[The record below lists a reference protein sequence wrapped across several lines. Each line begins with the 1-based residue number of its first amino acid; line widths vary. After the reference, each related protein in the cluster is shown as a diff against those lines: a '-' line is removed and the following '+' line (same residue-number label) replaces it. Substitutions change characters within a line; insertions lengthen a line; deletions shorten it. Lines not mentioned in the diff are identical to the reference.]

1 MKHSQLL
8 LTFISLLFTATGT
21 RAQVVGQTFT
31 MDNCSYLIRTA
42 DSETNS
48 YTVRCTAI
56 TKTGEVTIPS
66 EVVYGDHTFTVTE
79 FGGSVSATILH
90 IPETVTTLDGNWV
103 QSSNLTDVYIPKS
116 VTSISESYVVT
127 RYSNAKLKNIH
138 VDTENPNFMDV
149 DGCLYTKDSSGN
161 PTYLRI
167 IPIAS
172 WSTRNNAFTIPD
184 GVTDLYIYLSSDRSV
199 GDQNKTMNNNL
210 KSLTLPSTF
219 TGQNIITTI
228 GKDCYNLEEYVMP
241 TASTKYSVQ
250 DGVLL
255 NNDATEVCSYP
266 QARTG
271 NSYTVPS
278 GVTNVPANAFT
289 YVKNLETLTMPS
301 SLTEMKTNAINNCS
315 ALVTLD
321 LSQTQ
326 LTTLPANA
334 ITNCAN
340 LTNILLPTGMDIGDL
355 LEKKAITG
363 CPNVEFS
370 VNPDDPNYATDEN
383 GILFK
388 KDANGNKIMLIQC
401 PASFT
406 GDADGSYTVP
416 ATVTSISDNAF
427 KSTKL
432 KEIHFA
438 SSDNLTTIGESA
450 FTGSTTLA
458 TIQIPRSVTTLKG
471 SIFSNCTALAN
482 LSFEEGTTITSLPS
496 RFVYGCSKLVSFTIP
511 ESVTILNQQA
521 FCSSG
526 ITSITI
532 PDNVTTIYTDAFQY
546 MPALQS
552 IHIGKNVNNL
562 WGNHFYLSSN
572 LKTITFAEDCK
583 ITSIGNGIYLYTS
596 TLEVPKSVTTIGKIY
611 GNSVSKIVIPEG
623 SKLTSF
629 VPELASSLTTVEGL
643 ENATGLTSIAANQ
656 FLNYSKLTSLH
667 FPSSITTIGS
677 RAFEGCA
684 NLTEITFGTTENPA
698 QIQTIGQATF
708 ANCGITSFDIPASV
722 QSVGKEAFLNCTS
735 LTEVNIGSVMSNLDP
750 EAFKGCTS
758 LTAYH
763 VDENNITYA
772 DCDGYLTDKDKTT
785 LFGYPQGRAA
795 SITDFTLLPPSL
807 TAIGRYAFYGNDQVE
822 KVILPANITSI
833 GTFAFLHDTGLRS
846 LIFMGQ
852 DLIDP
857 DNIRQGVND
866 MAFDYP
872 GISDAITDNIMD
884 DITICLTQS
893 AYRQWT
899 AAQAE
904 GAGNKYYDYYSKFK
918 AIETTF
924 TAAAS
929 SATDEEVDEFMPVGE
944 NEVSLLSTTSKAETY
959 VLPAAVVKD
968 SKTYRVTMIG
978 DYAFENASSNMRE
991 VVVKGSPE
999 YIGTL
1004 AFATNIT
1011 RDGSGNVTNASST
1024 IEDIVFTTT
1033 TPAQQLSSVE
1043 FGLTA
1048 KYREFLDDI
1057 SGGTLSEKVPQRVYV
1072 KRSTKEAYQTAW
1084 AKYAD
1089 QIGTDLPLKAINNKY
1104 ATFTREFD
1112 ININPK
1118 TGDKP
1123 KGENWNTAK
1132 NCPYVIAYTAGKYGS
1147 RKNKDT
1153 GETEYVVR
1161 MTSINDPNGPDTDND
1176 GTYIPANTGVLLEH
1190 TAGALGGGE
1199 GLTYTIGE
1207 ADLES
1212 YSGENLM
1219 QPVAERTKNGV
1230 PQYTDVEGDNWTN
1243 FFISGGYLW
1252 PVGTD
1257 AINMPVHTSYL
1268 TVKVPEGVQAVRMV
1282 FFDLDN
1288 DNEATG
1294 IETVETA
1301 TETDNEPIYN
1311 LSGRRVDS
1319 TYKGLVIKGGKKV
1332 WMK

>member
-1 MKHSQLL
+1 M
-8 LTFISLLFTATGT
+8 AAMNV
-21 RAQVVGQTFT
+21 RAQLVGDTFSA
-31 MDNCSYLIRTA
+31 DGFSYSILSVTA
-42 DSETNS
+42 PN
-48 YTVRCTAI
+48 YTVKCTYSS
-56 TKTGEVTIPS
+56 KTGDVTIPS
-66 EVVYGDHTFTVTE
+66 TVTHGDITYTVTQ
-79 FGGSVSATILH
+79 FGGYVSATILR
-90 IPETVTTLDGNWV
+90 IPETVTKLGDGQWLNGD
-103 QSSNLTDVYIPKS
+103 NLTDLYIPKS
-116 VTSISESYVVT
+116 VTGIAEEWHITQYN
-127 RYSNAKLKNIH
+127 NAKLKEIH
-138 VDTENPNFMDV
+138 VDADNPNFMAV
-149 DGCLYTKDSSGN
+149 DGCLYSKNSSGT

-167 IPIAS
+167 IPAAS
-172 WSTRNNAFTIPD
+172 WSTRNGAFTIPE
-184 GVTDLYIYLSSDRSV
+184 GVTNFYGFISAPRTEGV
-199 GDQNKTMNNNL
+199 RTMNSSL

-219 TGQNIITTI
+219 TSTNVISAI
-228 GKDCYNLEEYVMP
+228 GGRCYALEEYLMP
-241 TASTKYSVQ
+241 TASSTFSAV
-250 DGVLL
+250 DGVLM
-255 NNDATEVCSYP
+255 NAAATQVRSYP
-266 QARTG
+266 EARPNT
-271 NSYTVPS
+271 SYTVPE
-278 GVTNVPANAFT
+278 GVTSIPASAFQ
-289 YVKNLETLTMPS
+289 YVSKLETLTLPS
-301 SLTEMKTNAINNCS
+301 SVTSIAASAITYCS
-315 ALVTLD
+315 ALTTLD

-326 LTTLPANA
+326 LTSLPAGA
-334 ITNCAN
+334 VSNCSK
-340 LTNILLPTGMDIGDL
+340 LTTILLPSTLDAGALIESG
-355 LEKKAITG
+355 AISG
-363 CPNVEFS
+363 CPNVTVS
-370 VNPDDPNYATDEN
+370 VDPDDPNYTSEN
-383 GILFK
+383 GILFN
-388 KDANGNKIMLIQC
+388 KDKTKLISC
-401 PASFT
+401 PASFN
-406 GDADGSYTVP
+406 GVNDDGAYEIP
-416 ATVTSISDNAF
+416 ASVTTIASNAF
-427 KSTKL
+427 KSSKL
-432 KEIHFA
+432 TSITFA
-438 SSDNLTTIGESA
+438 AGSAVTTIGSSA
-450 FTGSTTLA
+450 FQS
-458 TIQIPRSVTTLKG
+458 SK
-471 SIFSNCTALAN
+471 
-482 LSFEEGTTITSLPS
+482 ITSFTLPATVS
-496 RFVYGCSKLVSFTIP
+496 SLGTSCFYGCSRLASFTFADVSENAP
-511 ESVTILNQQA
+511 LTALPQYCFNS
-521 FCSSG
+521 CSSLTGIEVPASLTSIGRTCFQFSG
-526 ITSITI
+526 ITSFTV
-532 PDNVTTIYTDAFQY
+532 PDKVTTISGAFYQ
-546 MPALQS
+546 ATKLKTL
-552 IHIGKNVNNL
+552 HIGKKVKEM
-562 WGNHFYLSSN
+562 WGDDYWGAPISTL
-572 LKTITFAEDCK
+572 TFAEDCE
-583 ITSIGNGIYLYTS
+583 ITRMGGGIFLYLS
-596 TLEVPKSVTTIGKIY
+596 TLTLPKSVKTIGSIS
-611 GNSVSKIVIPEG
+611 GGSVKKIVIPEG

-629 VPELASSLTTVEGL
+629 APTLSGTLTEIEGL
-643 ENATGLTSIAANQ
+643 ENATLMTSIPANA
-656 FLNYSKLTSLH
+656 FLNYKKLTSLH
-667 FPSSITTIGS
+667 FPGSITSIGS
-677 RAFEGCA
+677 RAFDGCT
-684 NLTEITFGTTENPA
+684 NLTDITFGTTADPA
-698 QIQTIGQATF
+698 QITTIGQGAF
-708 ANCGITSFDIPASV
+708 RNCGITTFDVPASV
-722 QSVGKEAFLNCTS
+722 VTIGKEAFLGCTD
-735 LTEVNIGSVMSNLDP
+735 LTEVSIGAAATSIDP
-750 EAFKGCTS
+750 EAFKGCTG

-763 VDENNITYA
+763 VDENNSTYA
-772 DCDGYLTDKDKTT
+772 DIDGFLTDKTKTT
-785 LFGYPQGRAA
+785 LLAYPQGKA
-795 SITDFTLLPPSL
+795 TGTGFTLLPPSL
-807 TAIGRYAFYGNDQVE
+807 TAIGRYAFYDNDQVQ

-884 DITICLTQS
+884 DITICLTQN
-893 AYRQWT
+893 AYQQWT

-991 VVVKGSPE
+991 VVIKGSPE

-1024 IEDIVFTTT
+1024 IEDIVFTNT

-1161 MTSINDPNGPDTDND
+1161 MTSINVPNGPDTDND